1 MSVRLRVDLEYDGT
15 DFAGWQVQPNART
28 VQGELERVLSQI
40 AGSPIRI
47 CGSGR
52 TDAGVHAL
60 GQVFSCLWPGELDT
74 ARIRRSIS
82 KMLSPEIRA
91 ERVEEMPFDF
101 HARFSAVAKRYAYSI
116 AFAREPDP
124 FWARY
129 AWSLPYKIDLDR
141 LAALCIE
148 VTGEHDFAGFQCS
161 RAEAQ
166 TTVRTLY
173 SVEIRQGGMIG
184 PRDAEGLWHIVFYG
198 NGFLYKMV
206 RNITGTLVEIARGAL
221 PEERLAELLV
231 SPGPFRGHTAPA
243 HGLALLEVIY

>member
-1 MSVRLRVDLEYDGT
+1 MKRNLKVTVRYDGT
-15 DFAGWQVQPNART
+15 GFAGWQVQPDTRT

-40 AGSPIRI
+40 AGNPIRI
-47 CGSGR
+47 YGSGR

-60 GQVFSCLWPGELDT
+60 GQVFSCRWPGELDA

-82 KMLSPEIRA
+82 GMLSPEIRA
-91 ERVEEMPFDF
+91 ERVEEAPSDF
-101 HARFSAVAKRYAYSI
+101 HARSSAVAKRYAYSI

-129 AWSLPYKIDLDR
+129 AWCLPHKIDLDH
-141 LAALCIE
+141 LAALCLA

-161 RAEAQ
+161 RSSAQ

-173 SVEIRQGGMIG
+173 SVEIRQGGIIG
-184 PRDAEGLWHIVFYG
+184 PRDAEDLWHIVFHG

-221 PEERLAELLV
+221 PEERLQELLL
-231 SPGPFRGHTAPA
+231 SPGPFHGHTAPA